1 LTFING
7 LFATVFGC
15 SLLLVLFG
23 KEFFVYGFTCPLSS
37 NPGIKPL
44 SIYGLVHLFRRPRS
58 LVDSGGY
65 TLSADEQSRTIG
77 VLREHLLDDDYADIH
92 AGKFPESKGQD
103 EEERKLDDI
112 V

>member
-1 LTFING
+1 M
-7 LFATVFGC
+7 VFLQRYLDVAYFW
-15 SLLLVLFG
+15 SFSVRS
-23 KEFFVYGFTCPLSS
+23 FFVYGFSCSLSS

-58 LVDSGGY
+58 LVDSCEY

-92 AGKFPESKGQD
+92 AGESLESKEQD
-103 EEERKLDDI
+103 EEESKLHEI